1 MNTEFFLLTLH
12 QIYLKDNNKQKK
24 IITNNILIENKS
36 FGILSSI
43 NNNSVNLNLL
53 LGKQQNLKSKLVKF
67 FKNLD
72 NFFLIIIY
80 LKDKL
85 DIDASFINK
94 KIYI

>member
-43 NNNSVNLNLL
+43 KNNNVNYIFYNR
-53 LGKQQNLKSKLVKF
+53 
-67 FKNLD
+67 
-72 NFFLIIIY
+72 FL
-80 LKDKL
+80 
-85 DIDASFINK
+85 FILSTIN
-94 KIYI
+94 